1 MQTRMSN
8 VYYRA
13 LPNTMAVSA
22 SLCAGTPCAP
32 IKRLSNPESKSLPYP
47 NHSFFR
53 VSCREEIFD
62 AHSSTAYATIGT
74 PPVCVEH

>member
-1 MQTRMSN
+1 MQTRMSD

-13 LPNTMAVSA
+13 LPNAMVVSA
-22 SLCAGTPCAP
+22 NLCAGTSCTP

-47 NHSFFR
+47 NHSFS

-62 AHSSTAYATIGT
+62 AHSSTAYATIGA
-74 PPVCVEH
+74 PPVGVEH